1 MKKKVMENSAYVF
14 VIFIIINPV
23 NCVPSTKL
31 PELLLIDDSS
41 REILFLDLYKRVSAL
56 EARTQMSDAV
66 DWTQQTQF
74 DALKNLAE
82 NQQEWLNNLDKML
95 NSNRKCEAS
104 KPAKKKAAFSASLD
118 HDINTGNSDEDIVFN
133 RIILNE
139 GSYYNPATGVF
150 NCPWNGVYDISFF
163 IGQRTD
169 DKSPKGVWASLK
181 VNGRTIAMGVVDVYN
196 QQQDLQGGNRVL
208 VRLEEGDKV
217 VVVATAGGHIEG
229 STHRASTFSAVYL
242 FD

>member
-1 MKKKVMENSAYVF
+1 MENSAYVF
-14 VIFIIINPV
+14 VVFIIINQV

-31 PELLLIDDSS
+31 PEMLLIDDSS

-82 NQQEWLNNLDKML
+82 NQQEWLKTLDKLL
-95 NSNRKCEAS
+95 NSNERCKAS

-118 HDINTGNSDEDIVFN
+118 HDINAANSDEDIVFN

-150 NCPWNGVYDISFF
+150 TCPWNGVYDISFF
-163 IGQRTD
+163 VGQRTD
-169 DKSPKGVWASLK
+169 DTSPKGAWASLK
-181 VNGRTIAMGVVDVYN
+181 VNDRTIAMGVVDVYN
-196 QQQDLQGGNRVL
+196 QHQDVQGGNRVL

-217 VVVATAGGHIEG
+217 VVVANKGSHIEG
-229 STHRASTFSAVYL
+229 SAHRSSTFSAVYL

>member
-1 MKKKVMENSAYVF
+1 M
-14 VIFIIINPV
+14 
-23 NCVPSTKL
+23 
-31 PELLLIDDSS
+31 
-41 REILFLDLYKRVSAL
+41 SAL

-74 DALKNLAE
+74 DALRNLAE
-82 NQQEWLNNLDKML
+82 NQQEWLKNLDKML
-95 NSNRKCEAS
+95 NSNGRCEAS

-118 HDINTGNSDEDIVFN
+118 HDIITVNQDEDLVFN

-150 NCPWNGVYDISFF
+150 TCPWNGVYDISFF
-163 IGQRTD
+163 IGQRTE
-169 DKSPKGVWASLK
+169 DKSTKGVWASLK
-181 VNGRTIAMGVVDVYN
+181 VNGRTIAMGVVDAYN
-196 QQQDLQGGNRVL
+196 QYQDLQGGNRVL

-217 VVVATAGGHIEG
+217 VVVANRGDHIEG
-229 STHRASTFSAVYL
+229 SSHRSSTFSAVYL

>member
-1 MKKKVMENSAYVF
+1 MENSAYVF
-14 VIFIIINPV
+14 VVFIIITPV
-23 NCVPSTKL
+23 NCVPSSKL
-31 PELLLIDDSS
+31 PEKLLIDDSS

-74 DALKNLAE
+74 DALRNLAE
-82 NQQEWLNNLDKML
+82 NQQEWLKNLDKML

-118 HDINTGNSDEDIVFN
+118 HDIITVNQDEDLVFN

-150 NCPWNGVYDISFF
+150 TCPWNGVYDISFF
-163 IGQRTD
+163 IGQRTE
-169 DKSPKGVWASLK
+169 DKSTKGVWASLK
-181 VNGRTIAMGVVDVYN
+181 VNGRTIAMGAVDAYN
-196 QQQDLQGGNRVL
+196 QYQDLQGGNRVL

-217 VVVATAGGHIEG
+217 VVVANRGDHIEG
-229 STHRASTFSAVYL
+229 SSHRSSTFSAVYL

>member
-1 MKKKVMENSAYVF
+1 MENSAYVF
-14 VIFIIINPV
+14 VVFIIINPV

-82 NQQEWLNNLDKML
+82 NQQEWLNNLDKLL
-95 NSNRKCEAS
+95 NSNGRCEAS

-118 HDINTGNSDEDIVFN
+118 HDINNVNSDEDIVFN

-139 GSYYNPATGVF
+139 GNYYNPATGVF
-150 NCPWNGVYDISFF
+150 TCPWNGVYDISFF
-163 IGQRTD
+163 VGQRAD
-169 DKSPKGVWASLK
+169 DTNYKYAWANLK
-181 VNGRTIAMGVVDVYN
+181 VNDRTIAMGVAEVYN
-196 QQQDLQGGNRVL
+196 HLQDVQGGNRVL

-217 VVVATAGGHIEG
+217 VVVENKGSHIEG
-229 STHRASTFSAVYL
+229 SAHRSSTFSAVYL

>member
-1 MKKKVMENSAYVF
+1 MENRAYVF
-14 VIFIIINPV
+14 VVFMIINPI

-31 PELLLIDDSS
+31 PELLLIDDAS

-56 EARTQMSDAV
+56 EAWTQMSDAV

-82 NQQEWLNNLDKML
+82 NQQEWLKNLDKLL
-95 NSNRKCEAS
+95 NSNGKCEAS

-118 HDINTGNSDEDIVFN
+118 HDIDTTTTDQVIVFN
-133 RIILNE
+133 KVILNE
-139 GSYYNPATGVF
+139 GGYYDPCMGVF
-150 NCPWNGVYDISFF
+150 TCPWDGVYDISFF
-163 IGQRTD
+163 VGQRTE
-169 DKSPKGVWASLK
+169 DKTSKGIWARLQ
-181 VNGRTIAMGVVDVYN
+181 VNDRTIAMGVVDVFN
-196 QQQDLQGGNRVL
+196 QWQDLQGGNRVF

-217 VVVATAGGHIEG
+217 MVIAQGSGSHIEG
-229 STHRASTFSAVYL
+229 SSYDASTFSAVYL

>member
-1 MKKKVMENSAYVF
+1 MENSAYVF
-14 VIFIIINPV
+14 VVFIIINPV

-82 NQQEWLNNLDKML
+82 NQQEWLKNLDKML
-95 NSNRKCEAS
+95 NSNGRCEAS

-118 HDINTGNSDEDIVFN
+118 HDINTVNSAKDIVFN
-133 RIILNE
+133 KVLLNE
-139 GSYYNPATGVF
+139 GGYYNPGTGIF
-150 NCPWNGVYDISFF
+150 TCPWNGVYDISFF

-169 DKSPKGVWASLK
+169 DKSTKGVWASLK
-181 VNGRTIAMGVVDVYN
+181 VNGRTIAMGVVDAYN
-196 QQQDLQGGNRVL
+196 QYQDLNGGNRVL

-217 VVVATAGGHIEG
+217 IVAAREGGHIEG
-229 STHRASTFSAVYL
+229 SSHRASTFSAVYL

>member
-1 MKKKVMENSAYVF
+1 MENSAFVF
-14 VIFIIINPV
+14 VVFIIINPV

-41 REILFLDLYKRVSAL
+41 REILFLDLYK
-56 EARTQMSDAV
+56 QMSDAV

-74 DALKNLAE
+74 DALRNLAE
-82 NQQEWLNNLDKML
+82 NQQEWLKNLDKML
-95 NSNRKCEAS
+95 NSNGRCKAS

-118 HDINTGNSDEDIVFN
+118 HDIITVNQDEDLVFN

-150 NCPWNGVYDISFF
+150 TCPWNGVYDISFF
-163 IGQRTD
+163 IGQRTE
-169 DKSPKGVWASLK
+169 DKSTKGVWASLK
-181 VNGRTIAMGVVDVYN
+181 VNGRTIAMGVVDAYN
-196 QQQDLQGGNRVL
+196 QYQDLQGGNRVL

-217 VVVATAGGHIEG
+217 VVVANRGYHIEG
-229 STHRASTFSAVYL
+229 SSHRSSTFSAVYL